1 MTWFPPKPLNPADW
15 RRQAEEQL
23 EAEGFE
29 DLEGVDA
36 KRVLHE
42 LRVHQLELEMQNEA
56 LGEARLE
63 AEAGWERFQDLYD
76 SAPAA
81 YFSLDRWGD
90 ILEVNLAG
98 TRLLGVDRAALVNRR
113 FASFLRGADLAVFTA
128 FLQKGLENQDNPPCE
143 VAVEANRSVPI
154 WVCLQGAGSADGKV
168 LPLAA
173 LDITRQRLTQERLER
188 LDREL
193 EGRAGFRTAQLEG
206 LCRDLEAIRQVVD
219 NTLERT
225 RLALD
230 QGPPGI

>member
-90 ILEVNLAG
+90 ILEVKDSGAPAYKTPMG
-98 TRLLGVDRAALVNRR
+98 WLGN
-113 FASFLRGADLAVFTA
+113 GWW
-128 FLQKGLENQDNPPCE
+128 
-143 VAVEANRSVPI
+143 I
-154 WVCLQGAGSADGKV
+154 ADGKGGRF
-168 LPLAA
+168 LPTPECMEVIGNLY
-173 LDITRQRLTQERLER
+173 
-188 LDREL
+188 DR
-193 EGRAGFRTAQLEG
+193 T
-206 LCRDLEAIRQVVD
+206 
-219 NTLERT
+219 
-225 RLALD
+225 
-230 QGPPGI
+230 